1 MKTLKFD
8 KKTLKV
14 RRISSA
20 LGAEI
25 LGIQLAK
32 LDVQGVSLIENLL
45 MEHKVLLFPNQNLSI
60 DEHLAF
66 GSLFGDL
73 EAHPHYENPITKNEK
88 IFELAI
94 DSGADECFSYNY
106 FHEIHCS
113 KGEIYNV
120 KKKIETKIQNFI
132 SAEIEWKPL
141 NTVEVSK
148 DVMEVAI
155 EFLETL
161 ENDDDVQSVYTN
173 LKFVNN

>member
-45 MEHKVLLFPNQNLSI
+45 MEHKVLLFPNQNLSV

-73 EAHPHYENPITKNEK
+73 EGHPH
-88 IFELAI
+88 
-94 DSGADECFSYNY
+94 
-106 FHEIHCS
+106 
-113 KGEIYNV
+113 
-120 KKKIETKIQNFI
+120 
-132 SAEIEWKPL
+132 
-141 NTVEVSK
+141 
-148 DVMEVAI
+148 
-155 EFLETL
+155 
-161 ENDDDVQSVYTN
+161 
-173 LKFVNN
+173 